1 MKQDPGIDWIRA
13 VRSTISHEVHNDPKE
28 LIAFH
33 RSLRG
38 KYGRESQ
45 HADAP
50 DGAPRRPKTVAGA
63 HRS

>member
-13 VRSTISHEVHNDPKE
+13 VRSTISHEVHNNPKE

-45 HADAP
+45 HERIDV
-50 DGAPRRPKTVAGA
+50 TVSG
-63 HRS
+63 HDLSSGTNRSS